1 MFRRQP
7 DGIEIY
13 FSWPSKTARVV
24 PNQSV
29 KSQIRL
35 RDASGLTL
43 VGVMTLIETLYKVRS
58 IPLGVL
64 FLVAFV
70 AWFVERRRF
79 LSTLRVVPLHVTT
92 AQVDRAWIQ
101 DVGIYGG
108 VMLTAIGA
116 LGTLGMAWA
125 TFAANDE
132 SRVPLFLSVPL
143 ILCALAM
150 LYAGIRVL
158 WAKLAR

>member
-35 RDASGLTL
+35 RDASGLAF
-43 VGVMTLIETLYKVRS
+43 VCVMSLIETLYKIRS
-58 IPLGVL
+58 IPLGLL
-64 FLVAFV
+64 FLVAV
-70 AWFVERRRF
+70 AAWFVERRRF
-79 LSTLRVVPLHVTT
+79 LSTLREVPLHVTT
-92 AQVDRAWIQ
+92 AQVDKAWIQ

-108 VMLTAIGA
+108 VILTAGGA
-116 LGTLGMAWA
+116 LGTLLMAWA
-125 TFAANDE
+125 TFAGNDE
-132 SRVPLFLSVPL
+132 SRVPLFLGAPM
-143 ILCALAM
+143 ILCTLAL

-158 WAKLAR
+158 W